1 MKVAFSQAETV
12 GAEGVHNRPEGVP
25 LRQSL
30 NTGSSASRNLLCAA
44 ARHAEQAAAN
54 LATLCESSPSVTQQS
69 RSIGRE
75 SNTASG
81 SSASALAT
89 TPCIFSRRALQ
100 ARRDR
105 GAVTKFAVVWGEYTA
120 NRRETQN
127 PWKAGGVVE
136 SQPNQRLTYCV
147 LCVLPLLRE
156 YVMHSR
162 TRSRCT
168 SARATAPTCCLR
180 A

>member
-1 MKVAFSQAETV
+1 MEDVPTARPRRLRDLRLHPMKVAFSQAETV

-25 LRQSL
+25 LRQRL

-69 RSIGRE
+69 SSIGRE

-89 TPCIFSRRALQ
+89 TPCIFLDGRLQ

-105 GAVTKFAVVWGEYTA
+105 GRGYKVCGKFLNIQRIDAPNSKT
-120 NRRETQN
+120 

-136 SQPNQRLTYCV
+136 SQQD
-147 LCVLPLLRE
+147 
-156 YVMHSR
+156 
-162 TRSRCT
+162 
-168 SARATAPTCCLR
+168 
-180 A
+180 